1 MSELTPDDM
10 PHHIDAPVTGA
21 SFVDRIS
28 EAVCSLFLIAAIALI
43 SMEVIARNVF
53 DTSLQI
59 SDEVVGYLLVAIT
72 FLSMPVAE
80 AHGAF
85 HRVALVQMRLSRRA
99 QLISQTIFDLLSLAA
114 SMAVTWQL
122 IRLARNSWRSA
133 DVAATLLQTPLWLP
147 QSAMGL
153 GMSLLCLALLRS
165 IMVKLRLLRTGGSA

>member
-10 PHHIDAPVTGA
+10 PHRIDAPVAGA
-21 SFVDRIS
+21 SIIDRVS
-28 EAVCSLFLIAAIALI
+28 EAVCSLFLVVAIALI

-53 DTSLQI
+53 GTSLQI

-85 HRVALVQMRLSRRA
+85 HRVELIQMRLGRRG

-114 SMAVTWQL
+114 SIAVTWQL
-122 IRLARNSWRSA
+122 IRLAMNSWRSA
-133 DVAATLLQTPLWLP
+133 DVAATLLQTPLWFP

-153 GMSLLCLALLRS
+153 GMALLCLALVRS
-165 IMVKLRLLRTGGSA
+165 IMVKLTLLRTGGAA